1 MDTWWTGSGV
11 ITKSGN
17 MDIDTHLKKRLHE
30 DKDKMEVVPLQTK
43 DGYRW
48 PADGQWLG
56 EGLGADSPHS
66 LSMLDSGVEQ
76 VSIVEAAQLV

>member
-1 MDTWWTGSGV
+1 
-11 ITKSGN
+11 
-17 MDIDTHLKKRLHE
+17 
-30 DKDKMEVVPLQTK
+30 MEVVPLQTK

-76 VSIVEAAQLV
+76 VSIVGAVQLV